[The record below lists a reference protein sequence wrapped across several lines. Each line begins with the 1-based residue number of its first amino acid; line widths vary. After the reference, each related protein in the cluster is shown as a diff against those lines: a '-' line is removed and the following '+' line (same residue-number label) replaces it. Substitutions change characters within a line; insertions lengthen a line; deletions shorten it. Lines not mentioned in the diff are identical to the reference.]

1 MRCVRRSL
9 EYILRKGMGQVMSG
23 QVIDGRKQDGEETGR
38 TEADGMR
45 EDRGKPGENFQIRKD
60 MNRNFQNMKKDVSA
74 QVRPFGIRDKIG
86 YMFGDFGNDFS
97 FIFASSYLM
106 VFYTKV
112 LGISGFAVG
121 ILFMGSRLV
130 DAVTD
135 VTMGRIVDHMQPA
148 RDGRFRSWIRR
159 MCVPVA
165 VASTLMYLYFVRDW
179 AYWAR
184 LVYASVTYL
193 LWSSFCY
200 TAINIPYG
208 SMASVISPDVKDRAS
223 LSTFRSIGASLAGL
237 VIGVLVPLIVY
248 ETDPAGN
255 QIVKPMSFTVTA
267 VAFGILSVGCYALC
281 YFLCRERVAFDKK
294 EEKRE
299 GIGVMLR
306 GLGQNRPLLALVCA
320 ALVLLLATLL
330 GQTMN
335 NYLFLDYFKNAKMLS
350 AVNVVSIGGTL
361 LLAPFISTIASRFG
375 KKEAGALGM
384 LLAGVVYLL
393 LFFLRVR
400 NIPLFMVLLFLGTL
414 GTGLFNMIIWA
425 FITDI
430 IDYQEIATGRREDG
444 TVYAV
449 YSFARKVGQ
458 ALAGGLGG
466 FVLTAIGYISE
477 AASQTPQVSERIYT
491 VATLVPGICYLIVFL
506 IIQFAYPLGRR
517 EVEKNTA
524 VLQEKRENQAGDA

>member
-1 MRCVRRSL
+1 M
-9 EYILRKGMGQVMSG
+9 
-23 QVIDGRKQDGEETGR
+23 EE
-38 TEADGMR
+38 E
-45 EDRGKPGENFQIRKD
+45 
-60 MNRNFQNMKKDVSA
+60 KKM
-74 QVRPFGIRDKIG
+74 RPFGFRDKIG

-97 FIFASSYLM
+97 FIFASNYLM

-112 LGISGFAVG
+112 LGLGGFVVG
-121 ILFMGSRLV
+121 LLFMGTRFV
-130 DAVTD
+130 DAFTD
-135 VTMGRIVDHMQPA
+135 VTMGRIVDHMEPA

-165 VASTLMYLYFVRDW
+165 LASTIMYLYFVRDW
-179 AYWAR
+179 AYWAK
-184 LVYASVTYL
+184 LVYATVTYL
-193 LWSSFCY
+193 VWSSFCY

-208 SMASVISPDVKDRAS
+208 SMASVISSDVKDRAS

-248 ETDPAGN
+248 ETDPEGN
-255 QIVKPMSFTVTA
+255 QIVKPVSFTLVA
-267 VAFGILSVGCYALC
+267 VVFGILAVVCYLLC
-281 YFLCRERVAFDKK
+281 YLLCQERVTFDKK
-294 EEKRE
+294 EEKKE
-299 GIGVMLR
+299 GIGAMLR
-306 GLGQNRPLLALVCA
+306 GLAANRPLLSLVCA

-335 NYLFLDYFKNAKMLS
+335 NYLFLDYFKNAKALS
-350 AVNVVSIGGTL
+350 AVNVVGIGGTL

-375 KKEAGALGM
+375 KKEAGAAGM

-400 NIPLFMVLLFLGTL
+400 SIPLFMVLLFLGTL

-477 AASQTPQVSERIYT
+477 ASSQTQQVSERIYT
-491 VATLVPGICYLIVFL
+491 VATLVPGICYLVVFL
-506 IIQFAYPLGRR
+506 IIQFAYPLTRR
-517 EVEKNTA
+517 EVERNTA
-524 VLQEKRENQAGDA
+524 LLQEKRDRHQ